1 MRKKTLG
8 NFRLGMHMKE
18 GIRILGNG
26 TSCSEHAYI
35 REIAIKYGDTLH
47 VNVNDN

>member
-1 MRKKTLG
+1 
-8 NFRLGMHMKE
+8 MKE

-35 REIAIKYGDTLH
+35 DYGDTSH
-47 VNVNDN
+47 VNVNDNWKVIDVALCVL